1 MVSRDSE
8 QSRVRY
14 MTLEEILVAQIRI
27 HGSVSDLPKVFSEL
41 DKIVGGHKVGNPIVV
56 HHWGVSDS
64 EGHDM
69 DVCFPIDVEFET
81 SGISINT
88 LPAKEAMTLLHRG
101 PYTEIG
107 SAYTKVRLHTYERG
121 FPIAESTRE
130 VYHQLDVNTPD
141 ETVVE
146 IQTILHDWT
155 DRFEKQVEEVLGPQ
169 AREEIMAPLSTL
181 SIDSTAGD
189 RQKALCSSLQ
199 ILEEKTNEVQQYEI
213 LSFCAHVFPVE
224 LIPPMQD
231 LFRKTGSVDVV
242 IEAMKTGG
250 GFYPKKL
257 RREGGVIYSEK
268 SPANSTAYKDAK
280 TVAERR
286 RAYCFCPLIRD
297 CIDETPEV
305 FCNCSAGWPK
315 QLWEG
320 ILETPLKIEVTKSL
334 TKGNDVC
341 EFAIHLPVGLE

>member
-1 MVSRDSE
+1 MVSIDDSE
-8 QSRVRY
+8 VRFAA
-14 MTLEEILVAQIRI
+14 LEETLVAKIRI

-41 DKIVGGHKVGNPIVV
+41 DGIVGAHRLGSPIVV

-69 DVCFPIDVEFET
+69 DVCFPIDMEIET
-81 SGISINT
+81 DEISIDT
-88 LPAKEAMTLLHRG
+88 LPAKEAMTLVHKG
-101 PYTEIG
+101 QYSEIG
-107 SAYTKVRLHTYERG
+107 DSYTKVRLHTYERG
-121 FPIAESTRE
+121 LPIAESTRE
-130 VYHQLDVNTPD
+130 VYHHLDVKSPD

-146 IQTILHDWT
+146 IQTILHDWM
-155 DRFEKQVEEVLGPQ
+155 DRFKKQLEEVLDSSTK
-169 AREEIMAPLSTL
+169 EEIIVPLSAL

-189 RQKALCSSLQ
+189 RQKALCKSLR
-199 ILEEKTNEVQQYEI
+199 ILEAKTNEVQQFEI
-213 LSFCAHVFPVE
+213 LSYCAHVFPVE

-231 LFRKTGSVDVV
+231 LFRKTGSVDAV
-242 IEAMKTGG
+242 IESMKSRG
-250 GFYPKKL
+250 GFYPKNL

-268 SPANSTAYKDAK
+268 SPANPTAYKDAK
-280 TVAERR
+280 TISEQR

-297 CIDETPEV
+297 CIDETPEL

-320 ILETPLKIEVTKSL
+320 ILETPVKIEITKSL

-341 EFAIHLPVGLE
+341 EFAIHLPAEFV

>member
-1 MVSRDSE
+1 MVSRNDSE

-27 HGSVSDLPKVFSEL
+27 HGTVSDLPKVFSEL
-41 DKIVGGHKVGNPIVV
+41 DIIVGDHKVGSPIVV

-64 EGHDM
+64 DGHDM

-81 SGISINT
+81 NMISIDM
-88 LPAKEAMTLLHRG
+88 LPAKEAMTLIHRG
-101 PYTEIG
+101 SYAEIG
-107 SAYTKVRLHTYERG
+107 SSYTKIRLHTYERG
-121 FPIAESTRE
+121 LPIAESTRE
-130 VYHQLDVNTPD
+130 VYHQLDVNAPD

-146 IQTILHDWT
+146 IQTILHDWF
-155 DRFEKQVEEVLGPQ
+155 DRFNKQVEEVLGPQ
-169 AREEIMAPLSTL
+169 AKEEVIAPLSTL
-181 SIDSTAGD
+181 SIDSTASD
-189 RQKALCSSLQ
+189 RHKALCRSLRL
-199 ILEEKTNEVQQYEI
+199 LETKTNEVQQYVI
-213 LSFCAHVFPVE
+213 LSHCAHVFPVE
-224 LIPPMQD
+224 LIPPLQD

-242 IEAMKTGG
+242 IEAMKTRG
-250 GFYPKKL
+250 GFYPKNL

-268 SPANSTAYKDAK
+268 GPANPIAYKDAK

-297 CIDETPEV
+297 SIDETPEV

-320 ILETPLKIEVTKSL
+320 ILETPLQIEITKSL
-334 TKGNDVC
+334 TRGEMV
-341 EFAIHLPVGLE
+341 V